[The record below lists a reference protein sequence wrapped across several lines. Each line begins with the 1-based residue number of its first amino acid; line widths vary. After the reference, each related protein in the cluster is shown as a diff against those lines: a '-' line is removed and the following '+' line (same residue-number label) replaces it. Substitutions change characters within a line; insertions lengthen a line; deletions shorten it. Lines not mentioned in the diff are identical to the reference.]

1 MLLKQITEVC
11 DLLDTPDISGD
22 KVKKFLKN
30 KGLKDSEIEVVKIE
44 GKKGCTDLI
53 KIKIGGT
60 NGKSKS
66 LKSPTL
72 GIIGRVGGLGARPE
86 KIGLVSDADGA
97 IIAISCAYKIVEM
110 RERKDFLLGD
120 IIISTHICPNAPTI
134 QHELVKFM
142 DSPVDIH
149 VLLKHEVDAEM
160 DAILSN
166 DTTRGNR
173 IINHRGFSI
182 SPTVKDGYILRVSE
196 DLLDIMQNVT
206 GKPPVVLPIT
216 MQDITPYGNNIY
228 HLNSIM
234 QPSTVTSAPVV
245 GVAITSELPI
255 AGCSTGVT
263 QIIDIEMA
271 ARFNIEVA
279 KAFGKGNCKFYNEK
293 EFEEILKR
301 YGPSMLSH
309 KYFRMK

>member
-1 MLLKQITEVC
+1 MLLKQVIEIC
-11 DLLDTPDISGD
+11 DLLDDSEISGD
-22 KVKKFLKN
+22 KVKKFLEN

-44 GKKGCTDLI
+44 GNKGHTDFI
-53 KIKIGGT
+53 KIKIEGT
-60 NGKSKS
+60 NGKLKG
-66 LKSPTL
+66 LKSQTL
-72 GIIGRVGGLGARPE
+72 GIIGRVGGIGARPE

-97 IIAISCAYKIVEM
+97 IIAISCAYKILEM

-120 IIISTHICPNAPTI
+120 IIISTHICPNAPTK
-134 QHELVKFM
+134 QHESLMFM
-142 DSPVDIH
+142 DSPVDIQIITQY
-149 VLLKHEVDAEM
+149 EVDAEM

-173 IINHRGFSI
+173 IINQTGFAI

-196 DLLDIMQNVT
+196 NLLDIMQNVT

-255 AGCSTGVT
+255 SGCSTGVT
-263 QIIDIEMA
+263 QVADIEMA

-279 KAFGKGNCKFYNEK
+279 KAFGKGDCKFYNEK
-293 EFEEILKR
+293 EFEEIIKR
-301 YGPSMLSH
+301 YGSMEHL
-309 KYFRMK
+309 KTMGR